1 MPDLK
6 ELTPDGGSGEGRGWL
21 DERPE
26 RASGTNVAFPSSSRP
41 SASSLQMRGLEV
53 STASERLWEIESG
66 RGRDRT
72 PPVFRDLHYQPRVS
86 GTGGGFVTS
95 PPRAEKN
102 ANASP
107 SPSPWLAKRGRRR
120 RSADGGS
127 RDTPGGGSGEGWA
140 TRLGSPNAK
149 THAVNT
155 GHGTG
160 FDGSRIDAQMEQWLR
175 QTVERM
181 PVRPDAVSNVRGP
194 AMHVAPVDDKTVDV
208 TMTTKFRAHF
218 KQPLAALAQTSGGG
232 GGRTA
237 SQNVLELPA
246 PGDGAALVVG
256 GIGGL
261 GGMHPGSDGGRFGI
275 AGPDDYVVG
284 GGMLD
289 TVRQEEYGNGR
300 HETLLLSDAETAA
313 KHATNEWLVNQNDIR
328 LHERVA
334 VGGFAEVFRGT
345 WNGTVVAV
353 KQLLERGPDVVAR
366 LRAEVVT
373 LSKLRHPNL
382 LLFMGWC
389 ASPPLIA
396 TEFMRRGSLHTILK
410 RNGGNLGAIRTH
422 HVSVSVA
429 KGMQYLHS
437 RQPPILHLDL
447 KSPNILVDDK
457 WRVKIADFG
466 LARVRRNTLVSGKS
480 GFHGT
485 PEWMAPEMLRAEDY
499 DEKADV
505 RVVFPKS
512 NDCVPILVPEG
523 TITSA
528 DCPE

>member
-1 MPDLK
+1 
-6 ELTPDGGSGEGRGWL
+6 
-21 DERPE
+21 
-26 RASGTNVAFPSSSRP
+26 
-41 SASSLQMRGLEV
+41 
-53 STASERLWEIESG
+53 
-66 RGRDRT
+66 
-72 PPVFRDLHYQPRVS
+72 
-86 GTGGGFVTS
+86 
-95 PPRAEKN
+95 
-102 ANASP
+102 
-107 SPSPWLAKRGRRR
+107 
-120 RSADGGS
+120 
-127 RDTPGGGSGEGWA
+127 
-140 TRLGSPNAK
+140 
-149 THAVNT
+149 
-155 GHGTG
+155 
-160 FDGSRIDAQMEQWLR
+160 
-175 QTVERM
+175 
-181 PVRPDAVSNVRGP
+181 
-194 AMHVAPVDDKTVDV
+194 
-208 TMTTKFRAHF
+208 
-218 KQPLAALAQTSGGG
+218 
-232 GGRTA
+232 
-237 SQNVLELPA
+237 
-246 PGDGAALVVG
+246 
-256 GIGGL
+256 
-261 GGMHPGSDGGRFGI
+261 MHPGSDGGRFGI

-457 WRVKIADFG
+457 WRAKIADFG

-499 DEKADV
+499 DEKADTYSYG
-505 RVVFPKS
+505 VVLWELLTAKTPWHELHPMQCVAVVGYSDRRLVLPPDSEKFVNENFVTRTMGDLFEACASKSPKLRPDFDEILRTLERAPTKMLPGPSEVASDSDFEKKTSNQESNPGPFPEKTTPVS
-512 NDCVPILVPEG
+512 TPGPENMPRARTAGLEIEEIEFDGDHDSRTAAVVAAAANRAKQVAGQVWVPDEDDEMV
-523 TITSA
+523 
-528 DCPE
+528 